1 MHLSFRDGNTRSGA
15 MRSSGAAAVV
25 AVLVLLFLPLLYVLS
40 IGPAVWLHD
49 RGMMSPTVTQC
60 AQTIYSPLEWA
71 AFKSSVTMQIM
82 EGYLNWWRR
91 PQPFAPAVP
100 LPPPAPTP
108 AAPTTSPGTAPTEET
123 DPALSTP
130 DDCR

>member
-1 MHLSFRDGNTRSGA
+1 

-71 AFKSSVTMQIM
+71 AFRSSVTMQIM

-91 PQPFAPAVP
+91 PQTLVAPPAPAVP

-108 AAPTTSPGTAPTEET
+108 AAPTTSPATAPTEET